1 MKTLSGI
8 ALVLFICTS
17 VYAEEIKLLKI
28 KKFVD
33 DVDFPVALCYY
44 DKDTI
49 LFTEKSGAVKVV
61 KNGKLQAKPLKK
73 FDVATGFERGLL
85 GIACK
90 DKKVYVYHT
99 HK

>member
-8 ALVLFICTS
+8 ALVLCICTS

-28 KKFVD
+28 EKFVAD
-33 DVDFPVALCYY
+33 IDFPIALCYY

-49 LFTEKSGAVKVV
+49 LFTEKSGVVKVV
-61 KNGKLQAKPLKK
+61 KNGKLQAEPLKK

-90 DKKVYVYHT
+90 DKQVYVHYT
-99 HK
+99 YT